1 MIDDVEG
8 RPNPD
13 ELLRLI
19 QKEESVEKRGK
30 LKIFFGMCAGVGK
43 TYAMLQA
50 AHVLK
55 REGLDVVVGLVET
68 HKRQETEALVQ
79 GLEVLPRMKIP
90 YRSVTFEEMD
100 IDAILQRNP
109 QYVLVDEL
117 AHTNV
122 PGSRHAKRYQDVTEL
137 LDNGINVL
145 TTVNVQHI
153 ESRSGTVTEITGIH
167 IHETVPDS
175 FIALADE
182 IELIDISTDDLLK
195 RLEEGKVYI
204 PERAQHAVENFFR
217 KGNLHALR
225 ELSLRITAEKVD
237 DDMLDYMRAK
247 NITGPWKTTEKLMVA
262 VGPSPYS
269 AKLIRWT
276 RRMAYNLGASWLAVC
291 VDTGHK
297 LSEEDRN
304 LLNKNIELSEKLGA
318 TIIHVAN
325 TDVVDGL
332 LQVGKEYNVSQIV
345 VGKTLDKKNIW
356 NPFSKKNISDRLI
369 QESGNIDIYAIK
381 ADKSATTGKQKRVL
395 FEGISF
401 KSRDYTIALTVVTL
415 VSLICFPLSGLMGY
429 QTVGIIFLIM
439 IAVLSLI
446 LGRGPV
452 ILTAFLN
459 FLIWNYFFIPP
470 LFTFHIQRVEDV
482 FTLFAYFLIAMVSA
496 VFVTKIRKNQI
507 VLMKSQQHIT
517 MLNSMLEA
525 LNRTNS
531 IKEVAARTQDKLQKY
546 FSADAAILL
555 KNKDGKGLD
564 KRIFGNKKMISEKN
578 WSVASWVFNNGQAAG
593 RFTDTLSNS
602 DIQVIPLTTVNEII
616 GVLCIKFLENKRPDH
631 NDMMVL
637 HNFVGQVS
645 TAIEREINI
654 DLIRENEVAL
664 ESQKL
669 FQTVLNSVSH
679 ELRTPISIISSAISN
694 LNDEKTAANPDIRS
708 GICEELNLASKRLNV
723 LVENILDMSKIDS
736 GYLQLNL
743 QTHDISDLIGS
754 ALNDLRPELS
764 EYSLKT
770 EVQDNLPML
779 NFDFNWLKQALVNVI
794 HNAIDYSPT
803 GGEIVVKAYQLESGL
818 IQLEVSDSGK
828 GVPDLTLDKL
838 FDKFYRI
845 PGSKTGGMGLG
856 LTIAKAIVEAHGG
869 TISAQNCKNGGLKV
883 IFLLKQ

>member
-1 MIDDVEG
+1 MEEIED

-19 QKEESVEKRGK
+19 TQEEKQEKRGK

-50 AHVLK
+50 AHILK
-55 REGLDVVVGLVET
+55 REGMDVVVGLVET
-68 HKRQETEALVQ
+68 HKRIETEALLE
-79 GLEVLPRMKIP
+79 GLEVIPRLRMP
-90 YRSVTFEEMD
+90 YRNVTFEEMD
-100 IDAILQRNP
+100 IDAIIKRNP

-117 AHTNV
+117 AHTNI

-137 LDNGINVL
+137 LDNDINVF

-153 ESRSGTVTEITGIH
+153 ESRSGTVSEITGIH
-167 IHETVPDS
+167 IYETVPDS

-182 IELIDISTDDLLK
+182 IELVDISTDDLLK
-195 RLEEGKVYI
+195 RLAEGKVYI

-247 NITGPWKTTEKLMVA
+247 NIAGPWKTTDKLMVA

-318 TIIHVAN
+318 TIVHVTN
-325 TDVVDGL
+325 PDVVDGL
-332 LQVGKEYNVSQIV
+332 LQVGREYNVSQIV
-345 VGKTLDKKNIW
+345 VGKTLEKKKFFGLW
-356 NPFSKKNISDRLI
+356 GQKNISDRLI
-369 QESGNIDIYAIK
+369 QESGNIDVYAIK
-381 ADKSATTGKQKRVL
+381 ADKTATVGRKKQMPAIPV
-395 FEGISF
+395 SF
-401 KSRDYTIALTVVTL
+401 NVKEYLIALAVITL
-415 VSLICFPLSGLMGY
+415 VSLICFPLAATIGY
-429 QTVGIIFLIM
+429 QTVGIIFLIN
-439 IAVLSLI
+439 IAVLSLF

-452 ILTAFLN
+452 ILIAFLN
-459 FLIWNYFFIPP
+459 FFIWNFFFIPP
-470 LFTFHIQRVEDV
+470 LYTFHIQRVEDV
-482 FTLFAYFLIAMVSA
+482 FTLFAYFCVALVSG
-496 VFVTKIRKNQI
+496 VFVTKIRKNQLI
-507 VLMKSQQHIT
+507 LEKSQQRIT
-517 MLNSMLEA
+517 LLNTLLEA

-531 IKEVAARTQDKLQKY
+531 IKEVSARTQDKLQKY
-546 FSADAAILL
+546 FAADAAIIL
-555 KNKDGKGLD
+555 KKKSGKGLD
-564 KRIFGNKKMISEKN
+564 KRVFGNKQMLSEKD
-578 WSVASWVFNNGQAAG
+578 WSVAAWVFNNGQPAG
-593 RFTDTLSNS
+593 RFTDTLSDS
-602 DIQVIPLTTVNEII
+602 EIQVIPLTTVNETI
-616 GVLCIKFLENKRPDH
+616 GVICIKFQENKRPAH
-631 NDMMVL
+631 NDLMIL
-637 HNFVGQVS
+637 YNFIGQVTS
-645 TAIEREINI
+645 AIEREINI
-654 DLIRENEVAL
+654 DLIRANEVAL

-679 ELRTPISIISSAISN
+679 ELRTPISIITTAISN
-694 LNDEKTAANPDIRS
+694 LNDEKTAANADIRS
-708 GICEELNLASKRLNV
+708 GICQELDLASKRLNI
-723 LVENILDMSKIDS
+723 LVENILDMSKIES

-743 QTHDISDLIGS
+743 QLHDISDLIGS

-764 EYSLKT
+764 DYRLKID
-770 EVQDNLPML
+770 VDDNLPMVKL
-779 NFDFNWLKQALVNVI
+779 DFNWLKQALVNVI
-794 HNAIDYSPT
+794 HNAVNYSPT
-803 GGEIVVKAYQLESGL
+803 GGDIIVKAHQLETGM
-818 IQLEVSDSGK
+818 IQITVSDSGK

-845 PGSKTGGMGLG
+845 PGSKSGGMGLG

-869 TISAQNCKNGGLKV
+869 SISAQNRKDGGLRV
-883 IFLLKQ
+883 IFQLKH